1 MRRDVYE
8 WPSLGTNRRRAPRR
22 ARWRARPRA
31 RVERDVVALARALDA
46 CADALG
52 DAGEANHARSGRSRQ
67 HATRW
72 SDAERATRTR
82 DAFAVLCVEHTDAM
96 WTACVDAASRGGVER
111 EATRATE
118 ATLRD
123 VAAAARDAERA
134 WAAKRARGVA
144 RELEEVE
151 LRYEARVRAGED
163 GGAKS
168 AARGAISSGGDG
180 RAGRA
185 RRRRRGETSVD
196 VVARFRALERE
207 FLWREECVLRGERG
221 ASALEASVRA
231 FEPDLRVGALALAT
245 TRAARWRERVATFE
259 GRRDDDVERRR
270 DRDVIARMEAQHP
283 ALVAQYV
290 MWMKDAAL
298 ESSARAASSAVAAA
312 TTHLYD
318 FLLALDADVYDARF
332 RRPRPR
338 ERALRVV
345 QRPPRPAL
353 ARVAVRAAASARRR
367 RARVNLSSRRP
378 RRRRARRRDRASR
391 RRLGPG
397 RVRRR
402 RRALGEP

>member
-1 MRRDVYE
+1 MDGV
-8 WPSLGTNRRRAPRR
+8 RRRGA
-22 ARWRARPRA
+22 
-31 RVERDVVALARALDA
+31 
-46 CADALG
+46 
-52 DAGEANHARSGRSRQ
+52 
-67 HATRW
+67 
-72 SDAERATRTR
+72 
-82 DAFAVLCVEHTDAM
+82 
-96 WTACVDAASRGGVER
+96 RGGDER

-185 RRRRRGETSVD
+185 RRRGRGERAGRRG
-196 VVARFRALERE
+196 AFRALERE